1 MWRAELDRNSRVATG
16 AAACGR
22 WLHRVASRSIP
33 CSCGMMRG
41 ASDQRRVPP
50 PDLIIGIG
58 ASAGLCADFTDG
70 SLLLPPLA
78 SAIFFFRQAVPMVRT
93 GMPSPMVRTGMPS
106 FGGHLLRTPY
116 PYASTLPPAHANLAV
131 LRGGEGATMS
141 AQTVVASALGWTM
154 SVAALSLYTPMI
166 AELVQKK
173 RENAEKISTTTW
185 SLQLLGFIIFVV
197 YHIRSGYPLSTFLD
211 FAALAVQSL
220 AILVLTSV
228 FRDQGFDAL
237 ILLPAVGLAAALL
250 VPVGALQSLQLSATV
265 LTSFALMPQSKSRR
279 PRGCGVKPRPR
290 GCGRHGH
297 LPRPAQCRPSAR
309 PCSRWTHS
317 ALTDR
322 IPSVCSDHTQS
333 CATSRPS
340 RAAVGAS

>member
-1 MWRAELDRNSRVATG
+1 
-16 AAACGR
+16 
-22 WLHRVASRSIP
+22 
-33 CSCGMMRG
+33 
-41 ASDQRRVPP
+41 
-50 PDLIIGIG
+50 
-58 ASAGLCADFTDG
+58 
-70 SLLLPPLA
+70 
-78 SAIFFFRQAVPMVRT
+78 
-93 GMPSPMVRTGMPS
+93 MVRTGMPS

-237 ILLPAVGLAAALL
+237 ILLPAVGLAASLL